1 MASCCTHARMH
12 DAARAARVAAGARRA
27 GPCMH
32 AHMCTD
38 VRATV
43 GCAHGYLGLPACM
56 ACMRV
61 SGTLCLSCVRA
72 QRAGTNTQTHTYAHM
87 RSISREGGGDHSLT
101 AAALRVAQP
110 DGFFRMPAHTY
121 HTRAGSITL
130 TWQVRAHVHP
140 ALRGSTSLI
149 QVRGQLYLFRCRG
162 SQSHP
167 AARMRASM
175 MQREWQGP
183 PRARAGQGR
192 VCTHTCVQM
201 CELL

>member
-1 MASCCTHARMH
+1 
-12 DAARAARVAAGARRA
+12 
-27 GPCMH
+27 
-32 AHMCTD
+32 MCTD

-72 QRAGTNTQTHTYAHM
+72 QRAGTYTHARTHTYM
-87 RSISREGGGDHSLT
+87 RSISREGGGDHIFP

-110 DGFFRMPAHTY
+110 DGFFRVPAHTY
-121 HTRAGSITL
+121 HTRPGSSLAGASTCATCEAGKYSNAGASRVCL
-130 TWQVRAHVHP
+130 LRCPPFPRAPQHVFDVH
-140 ALRGSTSLI
+140 AYAC
-149 QVRGQLYLFRCRG
+149 VCMCRG
-162 SQSHP
+162 RQWHP
-167 AARMRASM
+167 AARMRVCM
-175 MQREWQGP
+175 MHRAQQGS

-192 VCTHTCVQM
+192 VCMHTCAQM